1 MFRRKKSVVG
11 LDLGSSVVKAVE
23 VTLDGPEPVITG
35 FARAEVPQGGSVQ
48 EAVAACLQQ
57 GKFKSKKVVAS
68 VSGQNVVVRYVPMP
82 KMSDHEMRQA
92 IRFETDKYLPFDLDE
107 VVLDVQALTRPPS
120 SGGQDGGPKAAN
132 GDQVNVLLAACKTK
146 AIEERIQLVQAQG
159 LTPVAIDLDLFALAN
174 AWEMCGAAPT
184 DEDQGGATRAIALVD
199 VGATRTSINV
209 VVGGETCFSREINMG
224 GQEMTAAVARRMGLE
239 PYEAEAMKR
248 NAESHEL
255 EVNTAIG
262 PVLEDLVSDLMLSLD
277 YVENHEGV
285 TVEQIM
291 LSGGAILA
299 PGVCNYIEQ
308 ATGRT
313 TRVWNPLEGLRV
325 DNDRVNVEE
334 LEAWASTLVVALGLA
349 SRVRSE

>member
-1 MFRRKKSVVG
+1 MFGRKKSVVG

-35 FARAEVPQGGSVQ
+35 FARAEIPQGGNLQ

-57 GKFKSKKVVAS
+57 GKFKSKKVVAA

-82 KMSDHEMRQA
+82 RMSDNELKQA
-92 IRFETDKYLPFDLDE
+92 IRFETDKYLPFDLDQ
-107 VVLDVQALTRPPS
+107 VVLDVQALTRVPG
-120 SGGQDGGPKAAN
+120 SGNVEGGARPAT
-132 GDQVNVLLAACKTK
+132 GDQVTVLLAACKTQV
-146 AIEERIQLVQAQG
+146 IDERVQLIQSQG
-159 LTPVAIDLDLFALAN
+159 LTPFAIDLDLFAIAN
-174 AWEMCGAAPT
+174 AWELCGAPPT
-184 DEDQGGATRAIALVD
+184 DDDQGGATRAVALVD

-209 VVGGETCFSREINMG
+209 VVRGETCFSREINMG
-224 GQEMTAAVARRMGLE
+224 GQEMTAAVARRLGLE
-239 PYEAEAMKR
+239 TYEAEAMKR
-248 NAESHEL
+248 NAETHEI

-291 LSGGAILA
+291 LSGGGILA
-299 PGVCNYIEQ
+299 PGVCTYIEQ
-308 ATGRT
+308 GTGRT
-313 TRVWNPLEGLRV
+313 ARIWNPIEGLRV
-325 DNDRVNVEE
+325 DSDRVNVEE

>member
-1 MFRRKKSVVG
+1 MFGRKKSVVG

-82 KMSDHEMRQA
+82 KMTDQELKQA

-107 VVLDVQALTRPPS
+107 VVLDVQALTRAPS
-120 SGGQDGGPKAAN
+120 SGGAEGGPKAAN

-146 AIEERIQLVQAQG
+146 AIEERVQLVQSQG

-174 AWEMCGAAPT
+174 AWEMCGGAPT

-209 VVGGETCFSREINMG
+209 IVGGETCFSREINMG

-248 NAESHEL
+248 NAETHEL

-291 LSGGAILA
+291 LSGGGILA

-313 TRVWNPLEGLRV
+313 TRVWNPIEGLRV
-325 DNDRVNVEE
+325 DSDRVNVEE

>member
-1 MFRRKKSVVG
+1 MFGRKKSVVG

-23 VTLDGPEPVITG
+23 VTLDGPEPVVTG
-35 FARAEVPQGGSVQ
+35 FSRAEIPPSGSVQ

-57 GKFKSKKVVAS
+57 GKFKSKKVVIS
-68 VSGQNVVVRYVPMP
+68 VSGQSVVVRYVPMP
-82 KMSDHEMRQA
+82 KMSDSELKQA
-92 IRFETDKYLPFDLDE
+92 IRFETDKYLPFDLDQ
-107 VVLDVQALTRPPS
+107 VVLDVQALSRAPGTGNS
-120 SGGQDGGPKAAN
+120 EGSGRTAPA
-132 GDQVNVLLAACKTK
+132 DQVNVLLAACKSQP
-146 AIEERIQLVQAQG
+146 IEERVQLVQSQG
-159 LTPVAIDLDLFALAN
+159 LTPVAIDIDLFAIAN
-174 AWEMCGAAPT
+174 AWEMFGPGPT
-184 DEDQGGATRAIALVD
+184 QDDEGGATRAIALVD

-209 VVGGETCFSREINMG
+209 VVGNETCFSREINLG
-224 GQEMTAAVARRMGLE
+224 GQEMTAAVARRLGLE

-291 LSGGAILA
+291 LSGGGMLA
-299 PGVCNYIEQ
+299 PGVCQYIEQ
-308 ATGRT
+308 GTGRT
-313 TRVWNPLEGLRV
+313 TRAWNPIEGLRV
-325 DNDRVNVEE
+325 DSNRVNVEE

-349 SRVRSE
+349 SRVRAE